1 MKTKVFGVCAVIFLS
16 CGIDTV
22 LANTAGSASWSVAA
36 SMSTARD
43 NHIAILLPNGK
54 VLVTGGQN
62 SSGVLATAE
71 LYNPATGTWSN
82 TGSMTTAH
90 TYFHASLLPNG
101 KVLVE
106 GGRDN
111 SGKYISTAE
120 IYDPTSGTWSV
131 TGSMFQPHADNTL
144 PAVLLPN
151 GKVLVAG
158 GSGAS
163 TELYDSATGTWSVT
177 SSMNSARTYFPT
189 VLLLNGKVLTAG
201 GWSGSSV
208 LASAEL
214 YDPAT
219 GNWSATSSMSTP
231 YHFHTAALLQNGKVL
246 VAGGYDASWNSI
258 PISQIY
264 DPATGTWSQIGSN
277 PAGAVLTA
285 TRLSNGKV
293 LAVGGGRYSGTVQA
307 IATADLYD
315 PVTNTWSASIPM
327 NTARGSHTAT
337 LLPSGKVLVA
347 GGCDGVVNFATAE
360 LYTPDNTCS
369 DEIAVKPYTFT
380 AGTPAKAAE
389 INANFVSFLNVVE
402 SENFVCK

>member
-16 CGIDTV
+16 CGIVTV

-90 TYFHASLLPNG
+90 VYFHASLLPNG
-101 KVLVE
+101 KVLVA
-106 GGRDN
+106 GGRDI
-111 SGKYISTAE
+111 SGKDISTAE

-131 TGSMFQPHADNTL
+131 TGSMFQPHVDNTIS
-144 PAVLLPN
+144 AVLLLN

-158 GSGAS
+158 ADHSV
-163 TELYDSATGTWSVT
+163 ELYDSATGTWSVT
-177 SSMNSARTYFPT
+177 GSMNSARGYFPT
-189 VLLLNGKVLTAG
+189 VLLPNGKVLAAG
-201 GWSGSSV
+201 GYGSGV

-214 YDPAT
+214 YDPTT
-219 GNWSATSSMSTP
+219 GNWSATSSMTTP

-246 VAGGYDASWNSI
+246 VAGGRDAGWNSI
-258 PISQIY
+258 PISQLY
-264 DPATGTWSQIGSN
+264 NPANGTWIQINSN
-277 PAGAVLTA
+277 PAGAALTA
-285 TRLSNGKV
+285 TTLSNGKV
-293 LAVGGGRYSGTVQA
+293 LAVGGATYNGTGQA
-307 IATADLYD
+307 LATADLYD
-315 PVTNTWSASIPM
+315 PGTNTWSASIPM
-327 NTARGSHTAT
+327 NTARWSHTAT

-347 GGCDGVVNFATAE
+347 GGSNGTVHFATAE

-389 INANFVSFLNVVE
+389 INANFDVLYQRINTPR
-402 SENFVCK
+402 CQ

>member
-1 MKTKVFGVCAVIFLS
+1 MKTRVFAVCAVIFLS
-16 CGIDTV
+16 CGIVTALV
-22 LANTAGSASWSVAA
+22 NTAGSASWSVAA
-36 SMSTARD
+36 SMSTARE

-71 LYNPATGTWSN
+71 LYNPATGTWST
-82 TGSMTTAH
+82 TGPMTTAH
-90 TYFHASLLPNG
+90 VYFHASLLPNG
-101 KVLVE
+101 KVLVA
-106 GGRDN
+106 GGRDI
-111 SGKYISTAE
+111 SGKDISTAE

-131 TGSMFQPHADNTL
+131 TGSMFQSHAQNTT
-144 PAVLLPN
+144 PAILLPN

-158 GSGAS
+158 GDAS
-163 TELYDSATGTWSVT
+163 AELYDYSATGTWSVT
-177 SSMNSARTYFPT
+177 GSMSTARSCSPAIA
-189 VLLLNGKVLTAG
+189 LLPNGKVLAAG
-201 GWSGSSV
+201 GYGSGV

-219 GNWSATSSMSTP
+219 GYWSITGSMTTP
-231 YHFHTAALLQNGKVL
+231 YHYHAAALLQNGKVL
-246 VAGGYDASWNSI
+246 VAGGYDAGWNSI
-258 PISQIY
+258 SISQIY

-277 PAGAVLTA
+277 PAGAVLTT

-327 NTARGSHTAT
+327 NTARWSHTAT

-347 GGCDGVVNFATAE
+347 GGRDGAVNFATAE

-389 INANFVSFLNVVE
+389 INANFDVLYQRVNTPR
-402 SENFVCK
+402 CQ